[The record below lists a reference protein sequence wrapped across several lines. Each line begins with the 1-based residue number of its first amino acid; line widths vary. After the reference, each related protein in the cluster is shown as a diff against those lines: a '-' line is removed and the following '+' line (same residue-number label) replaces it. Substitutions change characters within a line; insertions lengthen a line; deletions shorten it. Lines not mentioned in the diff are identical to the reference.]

1 MLERVLSTPRPVP
14 PKLVPALGASLVL
27 ALALPIFVVA
37 GWSVAGWLLGVLL
50 WVAVRAI
57 GLLLDRVSGAGE
69 SAAASGLRAFGM
81 MFKALAVLVVLIAVA
96 GSRPHV
102 ALAAAIVFG
111 LAYTAELG
119 LSLYAY
125 FGAPSK

>member
-14 PKLVPALGASLVL
+14 PKLLPALGASLVL
-27 ALALPIFVVA
+27 VLALPIFVIA
-37 GWSVAGWLLGVLL
+37 GWSVAGWLLGVVL
-50 WVAVRAI
+50 WVGVRAI

-69 SAAASGLRAFGM
+69 NAAASGLRAFGM

-111 LAYTAELG
+111 LAYTVELA
-119 LSLYAY
+119 LSLYSF
-125 FGAPSK
+125 FGGPSK